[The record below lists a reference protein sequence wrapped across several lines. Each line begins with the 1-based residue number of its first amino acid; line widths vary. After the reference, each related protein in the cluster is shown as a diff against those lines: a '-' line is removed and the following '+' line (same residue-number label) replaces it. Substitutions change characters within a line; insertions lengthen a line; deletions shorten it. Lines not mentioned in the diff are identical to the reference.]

1 MCGGNGVGD
10 LLLIVGVIWLLI
22 SIHPF
27 VFYPLSLQIIAF
39 LRPIQSASSPPLDP
53 AVCKVALCLCA
64 HNEERVIHGKV
75 ENMLAMRRAI
85 PDLEILVYVD
95 GAADR
100 TAEILARFGADI
112 RVFVSETR
120 HGKTYGMNTLISATA
135 ADIIV
140 FTDANVRFADDALIH
155 LLRPFADARVGC
167 VLGHLRYVT
176 RVASATAMTGSLYWR
191 MEERIKELESRTGSA
206 ITSDGSIFAIRRAL
220 HAPPPLDISDDIY
233 VSLSIL
239 CAGYRVVRAGD
250 AIAYEDIVSDSD
262 EEFVR
267 KIRIACQAFNAH
279 RLLWPRLRGLPP
291 LDLYKYVSHKL
302 LRWLTI
308 YLQLAGVLFI
318 LAGLE
323 VSTGW
328 PAAVLAGVA
337 AAVAARIV
345 WASSTGPLGKAG
357 SILQAF
363 VATGLGVWR
372 SYRGERF
379 QTWTSPASARL
390 EMSRRSL

>member
-1 MCGGNGVGD
+1 MSV
-10 LLLIVGVIWLLI
+10 IFFAVGVILLLL
-22 SIHPF
+22 SAHPF
-27 VFYPLSLQIIAF
+27 IFYPLSLRALLF
-39 LRPIQSASSPPLDP
+39 LRRRAPVLAPPL
-53 AVCKVALCLCA
+53 AVARSKVALCLCA
-64 HNEERVIHGKV
+64 HNEERVIHAKV

-100 TAEILARFGADI
+100 TAEILARFADRI

-120 HGKTYGMNTLISATA
+120 HGKTYGMNTLVGATT

-155 LLRPFADARVGC
+155 LLRPFADAGVGC
-167 VLGHLRYVT
+167 TLGHLRYVT
-176 RVASATAMTGSLYWR
+176 RLASATARTGSLYWR
-191 MEERIKELESRTGSA
+191 LEERIKELESRTGSA
-206 ITSDGSIFAIRRAL
+206 ITSDGSIFAIRRRL
-220 HAPPPLDISDDIY
+220 HSPPPLDISDDIY
-233 VSLSIL
+233 VSLTIL

-250 AIAYEDIVSDSD
+250 AIAYEDIVSDSR

-323 VSTGW
+323 ISTGW
-328 PAAVLAGVA
+328 PAVILVA
-337 AAVAARIV
+337 AAVAVAARIL
-345 WASSTGPLGKAG
+345 WACSNGPLGKLG